1 MIAFGKVGEHIVAE
15 PFRPFRIVLTCGKK
29 LEISQPE
36 MILLGRSSV
45 RVYAT
50 NGASGTKNSN
60 WEDVSLIQMVG
71 IEPIAG

>member
-1 MIAFGKVGEHIVAE
+1 
-15 PFRPFRIVLTCGKK
+15 
-29 LEISQPE
+29 

-45 RVYAT
+45 RVYAP